1 MLKLLKSFLQ
11 YVQFICQKVSQK
23 EWLRECFVNY
33 AFKLERQF
41 DYIYSSRLT
50 FFVLDFL
57 EIFSFILFEYN
68 IPVYC
73 IYVFIVFGRVLILFA
88 LLRSISVSCSF
99 FSEWV
104 SVFVKVRVFVGR
116 ILLQSSQSVES
127 ASQFS
132 SLLCIYLQVL
142 EPEKNVLSNFTQL
155 SDFLGQIIS
164 YDQNLNLLVPL

>member
-23 EWLRECFVNY
+23 EWLKECFVNY

-41 DYIYSSRLT
+41 DYIYSPRLT

-73 IYVFIVFGRVLILFA
+73 IYLFIVFGRVLILFA

-127 ASQFS
+127 ASLSFPAFS
-132 SLLCIYLQVL
+132 AFTCKSWSLRRMCYLTL
-142 EPEKNVLSNFTQL
+142 LSYQI
-155 SDFLGQIIS
+155 FLVRLFPMTRI
-164 YDQNLNLLVPL
+164 